1 MVERK
6 SWKEFREN
14 GLLWFINSILHMFG
28 WAIIVVIDKDTN
40 EIKEVFPARVKFRGF
55 SEECNTEGYAK
66 VTNFLKGNIDE
77 LYGEACGYDELEEV
91 IEEIKGEQQ

>member
-1 MVERK
+1 MLFTTNQFLYIFGYALVFK
-6 SWKEFREN
+6 YDNNNK
-14 GLLWFINSILHMFG
+14 INR
-28 WAIIVVIDKDTN
+28 VY
-40 EIKEVFPARVKFRGF
+40 PARVKFRGF

-91 IEEIKGEQQ
+91 IEEIKEEVEE